1 MEAFSTVAAG
11 IALLSQLD
19 ACSISLRR
27 FARDFRMAEEDLRLL
42 RYEVQNCRI
51 LASMFY
57 DAVAPLPTRVMQQA
71 LEQKLD
77 QRLRRQSKLAHNQI
91 RGIKLKLKP
100 LYRSDH
106 ATSLGK
112 VLAKIRWH
120 FTKDELQLPLAAL
133 GSVKASLNLLGTIAM
148 LELATINYSKIP
160 ESDLGKKSQLLSRM
174 LVTFP
179 LIPKY

>member
-1 MEAFSTVAAG
+1 
-11 IALLSQLD
+11 
-19 ACSISLRR
+19 
-27 FARDFRMAEEDLRLL
+27 
-42 RYEVQNCRI
+42 
-51 LASMFY
+51 
-57 DAVAPLPTRVMQQA
+57 
-71 LEQKLD
+71 
-77 QRLRRQSKLAHNQI
+77 
-91 RGIKLKLKP
+91 LKLKP